1 MRGGFAPSPK
11 SPPPQARNTSP
22 YGGGLKKSQR
32 EAKPLLKNLLPLSL
46 LRKELQ
52 TESQREAKSQN
63 REFERDEVPLQKK
76 SSPSPCQGEGD
87 TGDGVPK

>member
-1 MRGGFAPSPK
+1 LP
-11 SPPPQARNTSP
+11 
-22 YGGGLKKSQR
+22 
-32 EAKPLLKNLLPLSL
+32 PLLE
-46 LRKELQ
+46 RKELQ

>member
-1 MRGGFAPSPK
+1 MRGGKAPSPK

-22 YGGGLKKSQR
+22 YGGGLKK
-32 EAKPLLKNLLPLSL
+32 
-46 LRKELQ
+46 
-52 TESQREAKSQN
+52 SQREAKSQN